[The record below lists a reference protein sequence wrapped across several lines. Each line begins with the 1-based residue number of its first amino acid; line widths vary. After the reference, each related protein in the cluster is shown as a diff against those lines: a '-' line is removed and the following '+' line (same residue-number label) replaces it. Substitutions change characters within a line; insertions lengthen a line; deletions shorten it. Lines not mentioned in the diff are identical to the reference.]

1 MVKGYIYRHWI
12 INDKGI
18 EKSYIGQTI
27 TKVEDRWQNGRG
39 YTSIDTKFA
48 KAIKKY
54 GWDNFHHDIV
64 ETVECE
70 TKEELKDIL
79 NKLESYYIEEFDS
92 FYNGYNSTTGGDSYI
107 MSEESIAKMC
117 HKVVCLNTGDIFN
130 SMIDVLNWLK
140 ENGADIPKG
149 SVGMIS
155 VCCSGSHKRALKHP
169 LTGEH
174 LVWVYYEDYI
184 NMTQDEINDK
194 LTIGTKDVFHNSTY
208 ENMDRLAD
216 TLTYKNNYELNKET
230 INALQTIMD
239 KTFSD
244 RQKMVFQEYYINGKN
259 MREIAEEYG
268 ITTTRVGNLTK
279 QIVKKITEQYTYEEF
294 ANLLK

>member
-39 YTSIDTKFA
+39 YTGSETRFA

-54 GWDNFHHDIV
+54 GWDNFNHEIILAV
-64 ETVECE
+64 ERE
-70 TKEELKDIL
+70 TREELRKEL
-79 NKLESYYIEEFDS
+79 NVLESFYIEEFDS
-92 FYNGYNSTTGGDSYI
+92 FYNGYNSTTGGDNYI
-107 MSEESIAKMC
+107 LSEESVAKMC

-130 SMIDVLNWLK
+130 SMTDAKQWLIDL
-140 ENGADIPKG
+140 GADVPKG

-155 VCCSGSHKRALKHP
+155 VCCSGSYKRALKHP

-208 ENMDRLAD
+208 ENMDKIAD
-216 TLTYKNNYELNKET
+216 TFEYKNIHELDKE
-230 INALQTIMD
+230 IIENLQPMM
-239 KTFSD
+239 KMFSPM
-244 RQKMVFQEYYINGKN
+244 QKLVFIEYYINGKN
-259 MREIAEEYG
+259 MREIATEQNV
-268 ITTTRVGNLTK
+268 TTTRIGNLTK
-279 QIVKKITEQYTYEEF
+279 QIIKKITEQYTYEEF